1 MRDGATNVGGTFRE
15 LGLVECLEAAQSS
28 EHYQSTLGPNQGR
41 AVVVGFWRNGG
52 NISSASIHMHRN
64 GFATVL
70 TGSADLSGTRV
81 ALAMIAAETL
91 NLPIEH
97 VHSEVAD
104 TESVGYTS
112 VSGGSRTINATGQ
125 AVSRAALEVIEQ
137 LKERAASGWN
147 VTPDQ
152 VDWRDGKV
160 FNTTRE
166 ESLTLREITR
176 QAPQTGGPI
185 SANASLNVPPGD
197 GPCFAVHICDMEVDA
212 ETGKSTVVRYTTIQ
226 DAGTAIHP
234 DYVEGQ
240 FQGGAVQGIGW
251 ALNEEYIYDD
261 KGALENPGFLDYRM
275 PVASDLPMIETIIVE
290 VPNPRHPFGV
300 RGVGEAPI
308 IPPLAAVASAI
319 SNAIGVPMTDLPCT
333 PIKVLAAIE
342 ALTQGQIVG
351 DQS

>member
-1 MRDGATNVGGTFRE
+1 
-15 LGLVECLEAAQSS
+15 
-28 EHYQSTLGPNQGR
+28 
-41 AVVVGFWRNGG
+41 
-52 NISSASIHMHRN
+52 
-64 GFATVL
+64 
-70 TGSADLSGTRV
+70 
-81 ALAMIAAETL
+81 MIAAETL

-125 AVSRAALEVIEQ
+125 AVSRAAIEVIEQ

-185 SANASLNVPPGD
+185 SANASLNVPPGE

-351 DQS
+351 DQA